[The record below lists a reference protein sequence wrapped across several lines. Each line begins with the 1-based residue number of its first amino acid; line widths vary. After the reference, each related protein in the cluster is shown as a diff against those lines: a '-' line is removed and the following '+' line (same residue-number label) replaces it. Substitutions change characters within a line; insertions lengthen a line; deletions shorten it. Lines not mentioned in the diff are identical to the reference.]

1 MIKREIYHIFFKA
14 EIGGMIGIMMGAS
27 IISLL
32 ELIYFYLD
40 LIVFGFDFLRRKLS
54 NKTSD
59 VPPATYVPSQ

>member
-1 MIKREIYHIFFKA
+1 
-14 EIGGMIGIMMGAS
+14 MMGAS

-54 NKTSD
+54 GKTSD
-59 VPPATYVPSQ
+59 VHPATYDIAS